1 MSKHKGEAPAKWQE
15 GRICFLIQIPFL
27 PERLRGLKQT
37 LCTPGPRD
45 LTETETELC
54 FSISCGSRGQQWTV
68 AGTGALGAADL
79 GMAYALLEE
88 VSINPTIE
96 LPELAQDWE
105 TDSWR
110 AQTESCASGLRRK
123 EQ

>member
-27 PERLRGLKQT
+27 PETLRGLKQT

-68 AGTGALGAADL
+68 AGELSVGVHAWDL
-79 GMAYALLEE
+79 LKE
-88 VSINPTIE
+88 VTIIFITPTIVWPQVSNRE
-96 LPELAQDWE
+96 GTHQ
-105 TDSWR
+105 
-110 AQTESCASGLRRK
+110 QKIGIK
-123 EQ
+123 IY

>member
-27 PERLRGLKQT
+27 PETLRGLKQT

-88 VSINPTIE
+88 ISINPTIE

-110 AQTESCASGLRRK
+110 AQTEPCASGLRRK